1 MGIYSNGSIFG
12 IQMYNFNDDDIS
24 NILYEEKYDEVIS
37 YIQMREAYLFYN
49 NLNDKN
55 KVFFK
60 IYTQCSSTLNYN
72 KDIFMMWQPLCLDT
86 FLEKFGVSM
95 HCIS

>member
-12 IQMYNFNDDDIS
+12 IQIYNFNEDNIS
-24 NILYEEKYDEVIS
+24 NILFEEKYDEVMS

-55 KVFFK
+55 NIFFK
-60 IYTQCSSTLNYN
+60 IYTECSSTLNYN
-72 KDIFMMWQPLCLDT
+72 RDSFMMWQPLPLNV
-86 FLEKFGVSM
+86 FLEKFGV
-95 HCIS
+95 